1 MFVGVL
7 LICEEIC
14 ELRENLVPFL
24 GDITIYQTISAVAGG
39 KVKKKD
45 NESGEWWIARML
57 QLRYLSHGEGG
68 FSSKGLK
75 WKLSNSDI
83 EK

>member
-24 GDITIYQTISAVAGG
+24 RDIRLYQTISAVAGG

-45 NESGEWWIARML
+45 NESGER
-57 QLRYLSHGEGG
+57 
-68 FSSKGLK
+68 
-75 WKLSNSDI
+75 
-83 EK
+83 